1 MNENIAL
8 SLDELEQIP
17 AWVPALTRAG
27 YTFEQQTEPGRVT
40 GWDVI
45 VPVDQDVAR
54 EVAKLKGLTVFVRV
68 GGAWR
73 PKP

>member
-8 SLDELEQIP
+8 SLDELERIP

-27 YTFEQQTEPGRVT
+27 YNFEQQNEPGRVT

-45 VPVDQDVAR
+45 VPVDQNVAR
-54 EVAKLKGLTVFVRV
+54 NVAKLKGLTLFVKA

-73 PKP
+73 PKH